1 MNIFLIVM
9 VMMGSQGL
17 NEDLYIIQD
26 PSFGSVRECIGYVQ
40 RNDPVLVM
48 KAQTE
53 YPGRDVKNIYC
64 VPEENL
70 KHLMIGA

>member
-26 PSFGSVRECIGYVQ
+26 PSFGSVQECVGYVQ
-40 RNDPVLVM
+40 QYDPVLVE

-53 YPGRDVKNIYC
+53 YPGRNVKNIYC

-70 KHLMIGA
+70 QNLMIGA